1 MNDDYFEQQRRRLDA
16 EIAEELKRMDT
27 VMKVVCYAAAPMIL
41 AFTALLL
48 ALAYRTIAQ

>member
-16 EIAEELKRMDT
+16 EIAEDLRRIDS

-48 ALAYRTIAQ
+48 ALAYRTIVQ